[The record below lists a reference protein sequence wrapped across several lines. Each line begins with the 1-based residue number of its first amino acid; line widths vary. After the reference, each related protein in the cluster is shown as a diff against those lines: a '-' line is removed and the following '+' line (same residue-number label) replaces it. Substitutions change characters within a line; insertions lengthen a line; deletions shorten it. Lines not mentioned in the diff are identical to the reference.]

1 MTVRLR
7 FAPSPTG
14 FLHAGNA
21 RTALIN
27 WLFAKHHKGVFIL
40 RLDDTDLE
48 RSKREFEEGIY
59 EDLKWLGLIHD
70 EFFKQSDRLERY
82 GQATES
88 LKAAGRLYPCYE
100 TEEELTFKRRA
111 QLARGVPPKYDRA
124 SLNLTQEQI
133 AAHEAEGRKPH
144 WRFRLNHGTIE
155 WADLAHGTL
164 SFDADN
170 LTDPILVREDG
181 SPVYT
186 LSSVVD
192 DIDSTITHIIRGD
205 DHITNTAIQIQLFQ
219 ALGKNIETLYFG
231 HLPLISGEQ
240 GENLSKRLG
249 SISLRNFREDHLD
262 PMSINSY
269 LAKLGTS
276 EEILPYTTLQ
286 ELANTFDISKF
297 GHASPRFSVEMLKRI
312 NEKLLHLMPYAIA
325 KQKLESNGYTMIDES
340 FWQTYQS
347 NLLII
352 DDIKKLYDICYG
364 TITPVKQDASFIRAA
379 LETAPETPWD
389 EGTWST
395 WSSRIK
401 EKTGLSGKALFMP
414 LRLALTAEEHG
425 PEMKK
430 IILNIGRERAIHR
443 LKEAAA

>member
-27 WLFAKHHKGVFIL
+27 WLFAKKHKGEFIL

-59 EDLKWLGLIHD
+59 EDLKWLGLVHD
-70 EFFKQSDRLERY
+70 EFFKQSDRLEHY
-82 GQATES
+82 AQATES
-88 LKAAGRLYPCYE
+88 LKASGRLYPCYE

-111 QLARGVPPKYDRA
+111 QLARGIPPKYDRA

-133 AAHEAEGRKPH
+133 TAYEAEGRRPH
-144 WRFRLNHGTIE
+144 WRFLLTPGSIQWN
-155 WADLAHGTL
+155 DLAHGPL
-164 SFDADN
+164 RFDADN

-192 DIDSTITHIIRGD
+192 DIDSAITHIIRGD

-219 ALGKNIETLYFG
+219 ALGKAIEDLCFG

-249 SISLRNFREDHLD
+249 SISLRNFREEHLD

-276 EEILPYTTLQ
+276 EEIAPFTTLE
-286 ELANTFDISKF
+286 ELAATFDISKF

-312 NEKLLHLMPYAIA
+312 NEKLLHLMPYALA
-325 KQKLESNGYTMIDES
+325 KQKLESCGHTMIDES

-347 NLLII
+347 NLIVI

-364 TITPVKQDASFIRAA
+364 TITPVKQDRSFIATA
-379 LETAPETPWD
+379 LETMPESPWD
-389 EGTWST
+389 ETTWNI

-414 LRLALTAEEHG
+414 LRLALTAQEHG

-430 IILNIGRERAIHR
+430 IILDIGRERASHR
-443 LKEAAA
+443 LKEAQA